1 MLADTL
7 EISFALCPP
16 PPTDFPGV
24 ICSLISK
31 FSLNIT
37 MFLKQFFIPLWKDQ
51 ETMSFM
57 STVKVGS
64 TVTVKNQTY

>member
-1 MLADTL
+1 
-7 EISFALCPP
+7 
-16 PPTDFPGV
+16 
-24 ICSLISK
+24 
-31 FSLNIT
+31 